1 MYRIVSTILLVLC
14 ACHPALASTFFFPGS
29 QPSYTSAD
37 APKWLRDGRGND
49 GYLTVT
55 SEVIPASSCV
65 PLSNHSFWGG
75 EKTQLVLSVTTNGFK
90 KSLNAREIPIAAF
103 DGRDNGSECASLSTL
118 PIDIVPLST
127 LSAFSTYNPGE
138 LSVVLNVKSASDSNQ
153 DFIGSAKLLLG
164 AAAMVVT
171 GGTASAIGGIAAT
184 VDNPVLSEAQ
194 NRTNKL
200 MQGMVNGKTQLT
212 LTWPK
217 IRSGIRTIEIPV
229 YRAES
234 SIGSSAE
241 KKIQQLQTENKTEK
255 TVLFTVRLSFSYIR
269 TLFDPAASDSDDLP
283 SPDSVSTANVLNYQP
298 GGAQY
303 NFMQILN
310 DTSPSLLRTVA
321 GAKGQELG
329 SACSV
334 ALEKLKKNGLS
345 NIDTAIVLKSFLDE
359 AKGGPDWYTN
369 PAMVKSCFE
378 QAPAAQVF
386 LEKIYGASAPK
397 FVVGDIQEGIGKSY
411 RNWRDLIGPALSNFR
426 KALLAKT
433 DRANTLIDF
442 NARHDIKLTFSPEV
456 LPWPLDDTQAPF
468 PGISALANRQVK
480 TIACFI
486 YKDPENLNPSN
497 PGAYFIMEDSNQS
510 FWLNSVKLATDG
522 NGKISSIRISELSP
536 DWEKHFESYSYPGG
550 DCASVL
556 GRIRNMAKLTDAGST
571 ATQ

>member
-1 MYRIVSTILLVLC
+1 MYRIASALLLASC
-14 ACHPALASTFFFPGS
+14 ICHAALASTFFFPGN
-29 QPSYTSAD
+29 QPAYAFAD
-37 APKWLRDGRGND
+37 APRWLREGHGND

-118 PIDIVPLST
+118 PIEIVPLAT
-127 LSAFSTYNPGE
+127 LNSFSSYNPGE
-138 LSVVLNVKSASDSNQ
+138 LSIVLNVKSASDSNQ

-171 GGTASAIGGIAAT
+171 GGTANAIGGIAAT
-184 VDNPVLSEAQ
+184 VDNPVLTEAQ

-212 LTWPK
+212 LSWPK

-234 SIGSSAE
+234 GLGSSAE
-241 KKIQQLQTENKTEK
+241 KQIQQLQSDNRAGK
-255 TVLFTVRLSFSYIR
+255 TVLFTVRLSFGYIR
-269 TLFDPAASDSDDLP
+269 TLFDPAASGSDQLP

-298 GGAQY
+298 AGAQY
-303 NFMQILN
+303 NFLQMLN
-310 DTSPSLLRTVA
+310 DTSPSLLQAIA
-321 GAKGQELG
+321 GARGQELK

-334 ALEKLKKNGLS
+334 ALDKMKKSGLS
-345 NIDTAIVLKSFLDE
+345 NLDTAIVLKSFLDE
-359 AKGGPDWYTN
+359 AKGGTDWYTN
-369 PAMVKSCFE
+369 PATVKSCFE
-378 QAPAAQVF
+378 QAPAAEAF
-386 LEKIYGASAPK
+386 LERIYGVSAPK

-433 DRANTLIDF
+433 DRANALIDF
-442 NARHDIKLTFSPEV
+442 NARRDIKLTFSPEV
-456 LPWPLDDTQAPF
+456 LPWPQDDAHPQY
-468 PGISALANRQVK
+468 PGISALANRQVR

-486 YKDPENLNPSN
+486 YKDPENLNPGN
-497 PGAYFIMEDSNQS
+497 PGAYFILEDSGEN
-510 FWLNSVKLATDG
+510 FWLNSVKLASDG
-522 NGKISSIRISELSP
+522 SGKIASIGVSELSP

-550 DCASVL
+550 ECATVL
-556 GRIRNMAKLTDAGST
+556 GRARSRLNDAGAI